1 VSSRVLVLAGSYKQ
15 ARAYAHFTGLEPS
28 DWLYP
33 FTPEDIAK
41 FEICEIVMTGTHDQR
56 PGAVEFLQ
64 AAAEAMARSDA

>member
-1 VSSRVLVLAGSYKQ
+1 VLVLAGSYKQ

-41 FEICEIVMTGTHDQR
+41 FEISEIVMTGTHDQR

-64 AAAEAMARSDA
+64 AAAEAIARSDA